1 MAHSQSPP
9 FPPAGPPSRAKA
21 FTRRHFLA
29 GLGLLA
35 GAGVL
40 APVLRRAQRP
50 SAASIEA
57 GRPLLG
63 TWVRVVA
70 RHPDRDRATRAV
82 ERAFAAMR
90 EVDGQMSVHRAD
102 SELSRV
108 NRAAGLGP
116 VRVSPALLDVVD
128 AGLRVRAPLGWAL
141 RPDRAAAHDALRL
154 LRPRAREPAHDGRGG
169 PRAGRGRGF
178 EDVHVD
184 RGAGT
189 IALARRGM
197 GLDLGSIGKGWAVD
211 RAVEALRAEGVTSG
225 LVDAGGNVY
234 GLGVPEDGADGW
246 SVALFHPR
254 TGRTE
259 RVFTLRDAAV
269 ATSANNERF
278 RIIAGHR
285 CGHIFDAQPRHARGR
300 PPQRDRPGAHGGG
313 VRPDVHGRVPARSR
327 PLPRLARRARRP
339 VPVGPHARLLR
350 PSRDPRAG
358 ARAIPVRA
366 RKPPRAAPSRTCR
379 LRRRSCCRSSSTSA
393 TRRCRW

>member
-1 MAHSQSPP
+1 MAHSQLPP
-9 FPPAGPPSRAKA
+9 FPPTDPLAGRKM
-21 FTRRHFLA
+21 FTRRNLLA

-50 SAASIEA
+50 SAASLEA

-82 ERAFAAMR
+82 ERAFAAVR
-90 EVDGQMSVHRAD
+90 EVDAQMSVHRAD
-102 SELSRV
+102 SELSRL
-108 NRAAGLGP
+108 NLAAGLGP
-116 VRVSPALLDVVD
+116 VRVSPALLDVVEQACACARRSGGFYD
-128 AGLRVRAPLGWAL
+128 PTVLPLMTLYGFYGPERASLPSTAEV
-141 RPDRAAAHDALRL
+141 DRALAVVA
-154 LRPRAREPAHDGRGG
+154 
-169 PRAGRGRGF
+169 F
-178 EDVHVD
+178 EDVQVD

-211 RAVEALRAEGVTSG
+211 RAVAALRAEGVTSG

-234 GLGVPEDGADGW
+234 GLGVPEDGTDGW

-254 TGRTE
+254 TGRAE

-278 RIIAGHR
+278 RTIAGHR
-285 CGHIFDAQPRHARGR
+285 FGHILDAKRGT
-300 PPQRDRPGAHGGG
+300 
-313 VRPDVHGRVPARSR
+313 PADGHVSVSV
-327 PLPRLARRARRP
+327 LARTGVESDQMSTAAFLL
-339 VPVGPHARLLR
+339 GPGRFRGWPGSLDALFL
-350 PSRDPRAG
+350 
-358 ARAIPVRA
+358 
-366 RKPPRAAPSRTCR
+366 
-379 LRRRSCCRSSSTSA
+379 
-393 TRRCRW
+393 

>member
-1 MAHSQSPP
+1 MAHSESPL
-9 FPPAGPPSRAKA
+9 FPPAGPPARRKV
-21 FTRRHFLA
+21 FTRRDFLA

-40 APVLRRAQRP
+40 APMLRRAQRP

-70 RHPDRDRATRAV
+70 RHADRGRATRAV

-102 SELSRV
+102 SELSRA

-116 VRVSPALLDVVD
+116 VRVSPALLEVVEQ
-128 AGLRVRAPLGWAL
+128 ACATARRSGGLYDPTALPLMTLYGFYGPERTSLPATAEV
-141 RPDRAAAHDALRL
+141 DRALSAV
-154 LRPRAREPAHDGRGG
+154 
-169 PRAGRGRGF
+169 GF
-178 EDVHVD
+178 EGVHVD
-184 RGAGT
+184 RAAGT
-189 IALARRGM
+189 VALARRGM

-211 RAVEALRAEGVTSG
+211 RAVDALRAEGVTSG

-254 TGRTE
+254 TGRTV

-269 ATSANNERF
+269 ATSANTERF
-278 RIIAGHR
+278 RTIAGHR
-285 CGHIFDAQPRHARGR
+285 LGHILDARRGI
-300 PPQRDRPGAHGGG
+300 PSD
-313 VRPDVHGRVPARSR
+313 GRLSATV
-327 PLPRLARRARRP
+327 LARTGLDSDHNSTTAFLL
-339 VPVGPHARLLR
+339 GPDRFRGWPGVLDALFL
-350 PSRDPRAG
+350 
-358 ARAIPVRA
+358 
-366 RKPPRAAPSRTCR
+366 
-379 LRRRSCCRSSSTSA
+379 
-393 TRRCRW
+393 

>member
-1 MAHSQSPP
+1 MAPSQPTP
-9 FPPAGPPSRAKA
+9 FPPAGSPSRERA
-21 FTRRHFLA
+21 FTRRQFLA
-29 GLGLLA
+29 GLGLLS

-40 APVLRRAQRP
+40 APVLQRMQRP

-63 TWVRVVA
+63 TWVRIVA

-116 VRVSPALLDVVD
+116 VRVSPALLDVVEQ
-128 AGLRVRAPLGWAL
+128 ACACARRSGGLYDPTVLPLMTLYGFYGPERVSLPTTAEV
-141 RPDRAAAHDALRL
+141 DRALATVA
-154 LRPRAREPAHDGRGG
+154 
-169 PRAGRGRGF
+169 F
-178 EDVHVD
+178 EDVRVD

-211 RAVEALRAEGVTSG
+211 RAVEALRAAGVGSG

-254 TGRTE
+254 SGRAE
-259 RVFTLRDAAV
+259 RDFMLRDTAV
-269 ATSANNERF
+269 ATSANNERY
-278 RIIAGHR
+278 RVIAGHR
-285 CGHIFDAQPRHARGR
+285 FGHIFDARRGA
-300 PPQRDRPGAHGGG
+300 PCDGH
-313 VRPDVHGRVPARSR
+313 VSVSV
-327 PLPRLARRARRP
+327 LARTGVESDQMSTA
-339 VPVGPHARLLR
+339 AFLLG
-350 PSRDPRAG
+350 PSRFRGWPGSLDA
-358 ARAIPVRA
+358 
-366 RKPPRAAPSRTCR
+366 
-379 LRRRSCCRSSSTSA
+379 LFL
-393 TRRCRW
+393 